1 MKINFFFL
9 HGWGFD
15 KDFWNPVGNLISKE
29 VFSNSVKYLDLGF
42 FYQKELIKNYNPSQ
56 KNIFIVHSLGLNWF
70 LKMNIECYALINFFS
85 APSFLNFQIDSEKKR
100 RYLKK
105 MILKF
110 EKNPQLV
117 LSEFYFNCGIKKKLY
132 QNHKKKNVKNLKS
145 FLIDLYED
153 NLLNDFIKKDFE
165 IFSFFSE
172 NDKIFQPCKKTI
184 LDLNRKNHTVKF
196 FKDFNHA
203 FPFTNPK
210 RTFLLIKSI
219 VNKLI

>member
-100 RYLKK
+100 RYL
-105 MILKF
+105 
-110 EKNPQLV
+110 
-117 LSEFYFNCGIKKKLY
+117 
-132 QNHKKKNVKNLKS
+132 
-145 FLIDLYED
+145 
-153 NLLNDFIKKDFE
+153 
-165 IFSFFSE
+165 
-172 NDKIFQPCKKTI
+172 
-184 LDLNRKNHTVKF
+184 
-196 FKDFNHA
+196 
-203 FPFTNPK
+203 
-210 RTFLLIKSI
+210 
-219 VNKLI
+219 